1 MVSHRRTSQRGQTTL
16 ASVTVLSAAL
26 ATAAAALSAQPASAD
41 PSGARAGSTGAAVAG
56 HSADA
61 TDREGATARV
71 GKLYEEAERATEKF
85 NGANARTKE
94 LRDQVSALQDRA
106 ARTQEWVNRLRARLG
121 AVAAAQYRSGGLDP
135 TVRLLLSERPE
146 GYLEKA
152 SALDRLSGAQAHEL
166 HRLQAATRE
175 LEQQRREAARK
186 LAQLEIGRAEVAH
199 HKKDVQRKLATA
211 RRLLNALP
219 SGARSAYERASR
231 SDGRDEIIPDLSG
244 VVAGS
249 GRAAAAVAAAR
260 AAVGAPY
267 AWGSTG
273 PSAFDCSGLT
283 QWAYNQAGVS
293 LPRTSQAQRGAGAR
307 IPLSQARP
315 GDLVIYRSDASHVGM
330 YVGNGQVVHAPYPG
344 ARVRYDPVGMMP
356 ISAITR
362 P

>member
-260 AAVGAPY
+260 AAVGAPTPG
-267 AWGSTG
+267 AAPAPRPSTAPGSPNG
-273 PSAFDCSGLT
+273 PT
-283 QWAYNQAGVS
+283 
-293 LPRTSQAQRGAGAR
+293 T
-307 IPLSQARP
+307 RP
-315 GDLVIYRSDASHVGM
+315 GSRCRAPPRRSAAPAPASRCPRP
-330 YVGNGQVVHAPYPG
+330 APATWSST
-344 ARVRYDPVGMMP
+344 ARTPVTSGCT
-356 ISAITR
+356 SATGRSCTR
-362 P
+362 PIRAPGCATTRSA

>member
-26 ATAAAALSAQPASAD
+26 ATAAAALSASPASAD
-41 PSGARAGSTGAAVAG
+41 PSGARTGSTGAAVAAPPAG
-56 HSADA
+56 SAD
-61 TDREGATARV
+61 RESAAARV
-71 GKLYEEAERATEKF
+71 GKLYEEAERATEKY
-85 NGANARTKE
+85 NSASAYTKE
-94 LRDQVSALQDRA
+94 LRDQVSALQDRT
-106 ARTQEWVNRLRARLG
+106 ARTQERVNRMRARLG

-135 TVRLLLSERPE
+135 TVRLLLSERPDS
-146 GYLEKA
+146 YLEKA
-152 SALDRLSGAQAHEL
+152 AALDRLSGTQAHEL
-166 HRLQAATRE
+166 HRLQAATRQ
-175 LEQQRREAARK
+175 LEQQRHEAARK
-186 LAQLEIGRAEVAH
+186 LAELEAGRTEVAL

-211 RRLLNALP
+211 QRLLNALP
-219 SGARSAYERASR
+219 ARARAAYDRVSR

-244 VVAGS
+244 IVAGS
-249 GRAAAAVAAAR
+249 DRASAAVAAAR

-273 PSAFDCSGLT
+273 PASFDCSGLT
-283 QWAYNQAGVS
+283 QWAYSQAGVS

>member
-41 PSGARAGSTGAAVAG
+41 PSGTAGAAVAG
-56 HSADA
+56 HSAESPG
-61 TDREGATARV
+61 REGAAARV

-85 NGANARTKE
+85 NGANARTRE

-106 ARTQEWVNRLRARLG
+106 ARTQQWVNRLRARLG

-146 GYLEKA
+146 SYLEKA
-152 SALDRLSGAQAHEL
+152 SALDRLSGTQAHEL

-175 LEQQRREAARK
+175 LEQQRREAVRK
-186 LAQLEIGRAEVAH
+186 LAQLEIGRAEVAR
-199 HKKDVQRKLATA
+199 HKKDVQRKLSTA

-219 SGARSAYERASR
+219 SGARAAYDRASR
-231 SDGRDEIIPDLSG
+231 SDGRDEIIPDLAG
-244 VVAGS
+244 IVAGS

-267 AWGSTG
+267 AGGSTG
-273 PSAFDCSGLT
+273 PSAWG
-283 QWAYNQAGVS
+283 
-293 LPRTSQAQRGAGAR
+293 GAR
-307 IPLSQARP
+307 DTPMS
-315 GDLVIYRSDASHVGM
+315 GW
-330 YVGNGQVVHAPYPG
+330 
-344 ARVRYDPVGMMP
+344 
-356 ISAITR
+356 
-362 P
+362 